1 MKKIMTALVFLGLVT
16 QALAQ
21 EYTSTEDRSRF
32 REQPYRAVE
41 PGMLPPSEYIELA
54 KKAIHAHYK
63 DVHFNI
69 FSDGVVTHRFYHNAP
84 AADRDMICVTFLY
97 QGKFSGG
104 GLVGGGNIIMN
115 TDPPIPAILAIIR
128 KDRSKIYVN
137 EIGYKPN

>member
-1 MKKIMTALVFLGLVT
+1 MKKITIALVFLGLAT
-16 QALAQ
+16 HALAQ

-32 REQPYRAVE
+32 REQPYRTAE

-69 FSDGVVTHRFYHNAP
+69 FSDGIVTRRFYRNAP
-84 AADRDMICVTFLY
+84 AADREMICVTFLY
-97 QGKFSGG
+97 QGVFSGG
-104 GLVGGGNIIMN
+104 GLVGHGNVLMN
-115 TDPPIPAILAIIR
+115 SDPPIPAILAIIR

-137 EIGYKPN
+137 EIGYKPG